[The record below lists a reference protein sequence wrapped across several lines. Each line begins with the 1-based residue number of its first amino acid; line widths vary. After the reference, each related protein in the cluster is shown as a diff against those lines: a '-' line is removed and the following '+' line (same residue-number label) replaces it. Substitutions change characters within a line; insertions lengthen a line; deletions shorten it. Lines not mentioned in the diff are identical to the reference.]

1 MFFSKLATPLGLAAL
16 AASVCASPVVPAV
29 GLADLAVV
37 RAAAPAVNINNL
49 ESRRMLV
56 DARTVNDKR
65 TEASFELGHSW
76 SGDVLFDGRYTDGQG
91 GSVGLNVV
99 CKTCY
104 TKGTIGATVVNAEE
118 LKPSLRLDFSDLE
131 AYVDLAVAVTDA
143 ATYTVNLFTSNTPI
157 GFGIAGLDCGI
168 IFAVD
173 LVFSLSAE
181 IDISGGGFYVTLPSG
196 SYVESSL
203 TEGEVSASF
212 FQGIS
217 AKTLPITVSSGTATF
232 KCDLRLRSQAG
243 IEGDIAII
251 GAGLVAG
258 VYINIIE
265 LVTIIET
272 SEKCGLQCREFL
284 DLNVGAF
291 ARAAIEID
299 YKTFGYAPTVSTT
312 LFSLPT
318 ATQCIGSL
326 ASEAASIIA
335 TATAIAGGSGAV
347 LADISADFSVDAT
360 ASSGSASATA
370 SLGLGGAGGVR
381 LGNSTLSFAGSS
393 SGSFIASSTAS
404 LSAAT
409 STAASSAATFTTA
422 SSASTAAS
430 TTYSGNTTITAT
442 AADLGLVTS
451 TVLTTKTYTITSCKA
466 TVVNCPASMQTAIT
480 VTQTYTNKYTNG
492 SSNAAKTTTTAA
504 AYVAATTTA
513 ITDVIVL
520 VPCSTPIINTFFPSN
535 TTAFTKVGA
544 SAAAAASAGS
554 IIYATPDTTTLAGTA
569 VTTPAAVHTPAAAV
583 YTLGTGASAGIT
595 ASKNGSL
602 TGPYSPTATTTGG
615 TVVTAGAAIDK
626 LSGSL
631 AAAAAI
637 FAAAML
643 L

>member
-1 MFFSKLATPLGLAAL
+1 MFFSKFVNPLGLAAL

-37 RAAAPAVNINNL
+37 RAAAPAVNVNNL

-56 DARTVNDKR
+56 DARTVNDKL
-65 TEASFELGHSW
+65 TEASFDLGHSW

-104 TKGTIGATVVNAEE
+104 TKGTIGATIINMEE
-118 LKPSLRLDFSDLE
+118 LKPSLRLDFSDME
-131 AYVDLAVAVTDA
+131 AYVDLSVAVTDS

-157 GFGIAGLDCGI
+157 GFGVAGIDCGI

-181 IDISGGGFYVTLPSG
+181 IDISGGGFYVSLPSG
-196 SYVESSL
+196 AYVESSL
-203 TEGEVSASF
+203 AEGEVSGSF
-212 FQGIS
+212 FKGIS
-217 AKTLPITVSSGTATF
+217 AKTLPVTVSSGTATF
-232 KCDLRLRSQAG
+232 KCDLRLRTQAG

-272 SEKCGLQCREFL
+272 SEKCGLQCREFI

-299 YKTFGYAPTVSTT
+299 YKTFGFAPTISTT

-335 TATAIAGGSGAV
+335 TATAISGGSGTFSAGHSASPAV
-347 LADISADFSVDAT
+347 PSGVSVGATVSAGV
-360 ASSGSASATA
+360 SASATA
-370 SLGLGGAGGVR
+370 TLSLGGGGVAH

-393 SGSFIASSTAS
+393 SGALSATSTTS

-409 STAASSAATFTTA
+409 STAATTTHGD
-422 SSASTAAS
+422 S
-430 TTYSGNTTITAT
+430 NTNITAT
-442 AADLGLVTS
+442 ATATDLSLVTS

-492 SSNAAKTTTTAA
+492 GNTATETTTTTAA
-504 AYVAATTTA
+504 LVVATTTA
-513 ITDVIVL
+513 ITDVIIL
-520 VPCSTPIINTFFPSN
+520 VPCPTPIINTFFFPST
-535 TTAFTKVGA
+535 TTAFTTVDA
-544 SAAAAASAGS
+544 SAATSAGS
-554 IIYATPDTTTLAGTA
+554 VVYATPGTTLAVSA
-569 VTTPAAVHTPAAAV
+569 VTTAAAIYTPPAAV
-583 YTLGTGASAGIT
+583 YTIGTGVSAGFT

-602 TGPYSPTATTTGG
+602 SGSYSPTATTPGG

-626 LSGSL
+626 LGGSL
-631 AAAAAI
+631 AAAAGI